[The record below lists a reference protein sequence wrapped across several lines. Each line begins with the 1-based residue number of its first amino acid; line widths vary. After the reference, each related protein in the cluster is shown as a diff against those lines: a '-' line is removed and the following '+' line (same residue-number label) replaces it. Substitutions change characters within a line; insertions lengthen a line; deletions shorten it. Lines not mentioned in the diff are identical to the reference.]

1 MGFLRQSEKSRIFC
15 SGSSLL
21 QVPHK
26 IIFVVETQILFL
38 VSRVYL
44 PVLMKST
51 KPRKPFILVQDSDDT
66 FFLIKL
72 IDITLP
78 TGLILLSFPM
88 NRVNNQTPKNTI
100 THVPNKSVRKFLSL
114 PWLCSLDCNFPYH
127 WEILYHLSMF
137 LFPNLLPL
145 IRWSFLLLYSFFVN
159 IFLHY
164 LGSAFVNCTPQLC
177 LPVTFLIIGK
187 CILIATSFLLCYC
200 WYLIYIY
207 FFNCIDSCMK
217 NLLLLSG

>member
-1 MGFLRQSEKSRIFC
+1 
-15 SGSSLL
+15 
-21 QVPHK
+21 
-26 IIFVVETQILFL
+26 
-38 VSRVYL
+38 
-44 PVLMKST
+44 MKST

-127 WEILYHLSMF
+127 WEIVYHLSMF

-200 WYLIYIY
+200 WYIFISLIALTLVWKTFFYYLGRLLCKSYSHIWILTMCY
-207 FFNCIDSCMK
+207 FLILLNC
-217 NLLLLSG
+217 